1 MCFTLLRFILLPL
14 TLTFSLMEIESK
26 LHAVDWII
34 LAITLIFIVAYG
46 TYTTRKHASVADY
59 IKGGNDSRWWTIGLS
74 VMATQASAITF
85 LSTPGQAFHSGM
97 GFVQFYFGLPIAMII
112 ICVVF
117 IPIYHKLKVYTA
129 YEFLEGR
136 FDLKT
141 RSLAAILFLI
151 QRGLAAGITIFAP
164 AIILSAVLGWD
175 LLTLNIIIG
184 FLVIVYTVS
193 GGTKAVN
200 VTQKQQMIIIFIGMV
215 ISFCII
221 MNQLPAD
228 ITFSKA
234 LDIAGASGKMKVL
247 DFSTDLSN
255 RYTIWTGILGGT
267 FLMLSYFGT
276 DQSQVQRYLSGK
288 SVRESQLGLIFNGLL
303 KVPMQ
308 FFILLIGVMVFVFY
322 QFNPSPLNFNPGV
335 NDEVLKSKYSSEYQ
349 QLEAA
354 HAEIENT
361 KKLLFSN
368 GFQEEEQQQVLELNQ
383 RDFLL
388 KEKSKLII
396 DKIDEENTLDKIE
409 SNDKDYVFIYFILNN
424 LPRGLIGLLLAV
436 ILSAAM
442 SSTASELNA
451 LASTTAMDLYKRNVR
466 GEKSDAHYVKAS
478 KWFTLAWGVVAIS
491 VACVANLFENLIE
504 LVNIIGSIFY
514 GNVLG
519 IFLLA
524 FFFKKVNG
532 NAVFKAA
539 LITQVLIC
547 FIFYFGIYNLES
559 QGLDPIVSY
568 LWLNFIG
575 CILVSFFSLLFVFK
589 SMNHQS
595 KSVLIVTSLA
605 ILKSAYDIVYQDSL
619 NLTHVFTLIFLF
631 FFLGFFNIDKKAINE
646 KR

>member
-1 MCFTLLRFILLPL
+1 
-14 TLTFSLMEIESK
+14 MEIESK

-34 LAITLIFIVAYG
+34 LSVTLLFIVVYG
-46 TYTTRKHASVADY
+46 TYVTRKNANVQDY
-59 IKGGNDSRWWTIGLS
+59 IKGGSDSKWWTIGLS

-97 GFVQFYFGLPIAMII
+97 GFVQFYFGLPIAMVI

-184 FLVIVYTVS
+184 FLVIIYTVS

-200 VTQKQQMIIIFIGMV
+200 VTQKQQMIIIFLGML
-215 ISFCII
+215 ITFFMI
-221 MNQLPAD
+221 MSQLPAD

-234 LDIAGASGKMKVL
+234 LEIAGASGKMEVI
-247 DFSTDLSN
+247 DFSFDLNN
-255 RYTIWTGILGGT
+255 RYTVWTGVLGGT

-308 FFILLIGVMVFVFY
+308 FFILLVGVMVFVFY
-322 QFNPSPLNFNPGV
+322 QFNSSPLNFNPKA
-335 NDEVLKSKYSSEYQ
+335 NEAIITSEYVTEYK
-349 QLEAA
+349 QLQDE
-354 HAEIENT
+354 HIEIEQA
-361 KKLLFSN
+361 KKIIFTD
-368 GFQEEEQQQVLELNQ
+368 GFQKEERAQILVLNA
-383 RDFLL
+383 RDLEL
-388 KEKSKLII
+388 KEKAKEII
-396 DKIDEENTLDKIE
+396 KKIDDSSVEKIE
-409 SNDKDYVFIYFILNN
+409 SNDKDYVFIHFILNN

-451 LASTTAMDLYKRNVR
+451 LASTTAIDLYKRNVR
-466 GEKSDAHYVKAS
+466 EEKSELHYVKAA
-478 KWFTLAWGVVAIS
+478 KWFTLGWGILAILVAS
-491 VACVANLFENLIE
+491 VANLFDNLIQ

-524 FFFKKVNG
+524 FFVKFVKG
-532 NAVFKAA
+532 NAVFIAA
-539 LITQVLIC
+539 IITQAI
-547 FIFYFGIYNLES
+547 IITIWY
-559 QGLDPIVSY
+559 LDLLPY
-568 LWLNFIG
+568 LWLNLIG
-575 CILVSFFSLLFVFK
+575 CVIVMSIAMLL
-589 SMNHQS
+589 Q
-595 KSVLIVTSLA
+595 
-605 ILKSAYDIVYQDSL
+605 
-619 NLTHVFTLIFLF
+619 LF
-631 FFLGFFNIDKKAINE
+631 MKNTKNE
-646 KR
+646 N